1 MPKDASQ
8 ASGSHSLNDDDLE
21 KMVSDAVFYC
31 LVKDQ
36 KKDAIKVIYQ
46 LKSGSNIYFFSL
58 ERRFV

>member
-31 LVKDQ
+31 LVADQ
-36 KKDAIKVIYQ
+36 KKAAIKV
-46 LKSGSNIYFFSL
+46 
-58 ERRFV
+58 R